1 MKKSQ
6 KSYKDMM
13 IEEAQTNPYKTPNL
27 QEQSD
32 MYDRLENPDEDMSEI
47 SEARK
52 KQKGRFDR
60 LKDKLKG

>member
-13 IEEAQTNPYKTPNL
+13 IEEAETNPYKTPNL

-52 KQKGRFDR
+52 RQKGRFDSI
-60 LKDKLKG
+60 KEKLKG

>member
-1 MKKSQ
+1 
-6 KSYKDMM
+6 MM
-13 IEEAQTNPYKTPNL
+13 IEEAETNPYKTPNL

-52 KQKGRFDR
+52 RQKGRFDR
-60 LKDKLKG
+60 LKEKLKG

>member
-32 MYDRLENPDEDMSEI
+32 MYDRLESPDEDMSEI

-60 LKDKLKG
+60 LKEKLKG

>member
-32 MYDRLENPDEDMSEI
+32 MIDRLENPDEE
-47 SEARK
+47 R
-52 KQKGRFDR
+52 
-60 LKDKLKG
+60 

>member
-13 IEEAQTNPYKTPNL
+13 IEEAETNPYKTPNL

-52 KQKGRFDR
+52 RQKGRFDR
-60 LKDKLKG
+60 LKEKLKG

>member
-60 LKDKLKG
+60 LKDKIKG

>member
-6 KSYKDMM
+6 KTYKDMM
-13 IEEAQTNPYKTPNL
+13 IEEAQSNPYKESNL

-32 MYDRLENPDEDMSEI
+32 MYDRLENPDKDMSEI